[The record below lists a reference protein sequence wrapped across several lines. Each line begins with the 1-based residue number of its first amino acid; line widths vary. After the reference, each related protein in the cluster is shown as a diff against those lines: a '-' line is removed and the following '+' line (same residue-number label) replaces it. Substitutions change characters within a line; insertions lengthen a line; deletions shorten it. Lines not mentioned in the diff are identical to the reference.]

1 MLVVGDRVIAKG
13 SLTER
18 DTGIYE
24 EDLANIR
31 NKEFVVSYVSY
42 VADVIELEDV
52 DWLFREDDLVEIIE

>member
-13 SLTER
+13 GLTEK

-31 NKEFVVSYVSY
+31 NKEFVVSY
-42 VADVIELEDV
+42 AGNFIELENV
-52 DWLFREDDLVEIIE
+52 DWLFREDDLIKIIE